1 MNSLLEG
8 HDLQTILNM
17 DVESGLEDEEEEEN
31 IEDEEIDVMGRII
44 QRGQALSVATNNQ
57 IGVALPN
64 GGDYEEL

>member
-1 MNSLLEG
+1 
-8 HDLQTILNM
+8 M

-44 QRGQALSVATNNQ
+44 QCGQALSVATNNQ